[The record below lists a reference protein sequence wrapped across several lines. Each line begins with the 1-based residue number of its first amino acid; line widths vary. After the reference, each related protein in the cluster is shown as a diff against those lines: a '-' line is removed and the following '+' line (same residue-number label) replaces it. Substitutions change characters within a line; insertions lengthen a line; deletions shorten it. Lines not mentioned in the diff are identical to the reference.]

1 MLKNILIILLLTV
14 LSVRPAF
21 YVGNVVYY
29 QTHINEVIEKY
40 CINKDKPQL
49 QCNGQCHLAKQMSAV
64 NTDDSSDVLVD
75 ISTAFFPVYFQE
87 IQKISIIV
95 NGFTQTNSFYTYSTL
110 YKSSHSS
117 NVDRPPIV

>member
-1 MLKNILIILLLTV
+1 MLKNTLIILLLTV